1 MLKQEVDLEVAEV
14 NICVK
19 VWFKRLSG
27 LGIFLVEFQGNG
39 MDLEI
44 YWGNT
49 IFKYVKDFKFGDDE
63 VD

>member
-1 MLKQEVDLEVAEV
+1 MAEV

-19 VWFKRLSG
+19 IWFKGLSG

-49 IFKYVKDFKFGDDE
+49 IFKYVKDVKSGDDE